1 MNNMNK
7 INMNSSFISGN
18 SNNNNSINQNNTNE
32 SYIPNKTTFLQSQ
45 NGNGMQIIGTFA
57 RRQGQMQMD
66 LVFNNLSQQPLSG
79 FSIQFNNNSF
89 GITPSNLLNI
99 NGQLNPNDSIE
110 TVLSLNK
117 NGPVQQTTPIN
128 NLQIV
133 VKNNTGIYY
142 FQTLL
147 PIHILFTESGKLE
160 QDEWFKYWRDD
171 SLNEYKYNI
180 ANLNKYADIK
190 EMVDKLQINNIFC
203 IAERYINNMNVL
215 YLSVKLEQNIVF
227 VMEMLVDQSLR
238 NVKLSTK
245 TAAVSLVNPFH
256 SAIEDILI
264 S

>member
-1 MNNMNK
+1 LKCDVYNN
-7 INMNSSFISGN
+7 FFFLLLLL
-18 SNNNNSINQNNTNE
+18 
-32 SYIPNKTTFLQSQ
+32 YIY
-45 NGNGMQIIGTFA
+45 
-57 RRQGQMQMD
+57 
-66 LVFNNLSQQPLSG
+66 
-79 FSIQFNNNSF
+79 SF

-203 IAERYINNMNVL
+203 IAERYINNMVNKI
-215 YLSVKLEQNIVF
+215 YL
-227 VMEMLVDQSLR
+227 
-238 NVKLSTK
+238 
-245 TAAVSLVNPFH
+245 
-256 SAIEDILI
+256 LI
-264 S
+264 FFFFNFFYFIAS